1 MIQDSTHIERNK
13 GRKLFLRIW
22 KPDNTE
28 TKLKGIILIAHGY
41 AEHSGRY
48 NYTAKYLTD
57 KQYAVYAP
65 DHYGHGRSEGVKADV
80 PDFRIFVEDLLSVL
94 SKIQVL
100 EKDKSIFLLGH
111 SMGGAISTI
120 LASGAGNSLKGLIL
134 TGASIRIDGGVS
146 DFVKSISKV
155 IAFIAPHLP
164 LVDFAVEGISKDPEV
179 VEGYKNDPYN
189 YNGKVR
195 ARMGREM
202 LRSEELI
209 TKKLLSEISIPTL
222 ILHGGKDPLV
232 NPECSKII
240 YSNISSKEK
249 EIKILDNLYHEILNE
264 PEKDEVLDIIG
275 KWLDAK
281 NKDT

>member
-1 MIQDSTHIERNK
+1 MKKDSVYLERKK

-22 KPDNTE
+22 KPENTE

-41 AEHSGRY
+41 AEHSERY
-48 NYTAKYLTD
+48 DYTAEYFTNKN
-57 KQYAVYAP
+57 YAVYAP

-80 PDFRIFVEDLLSVL
+80 PDFRVFVEDLLTVL
-94 SKIQVL
+94 SKIQIR
-100 EKDKSIFLLGH
+100 EKNIPVFLLGH

-120 LASGAGNSLKGLIL
+120 LASGTGNNIKGLIL
-134 TGASIRIDGGVS
+134 SGASIRIDGGVS
-146 DFVKSISKV
+146 NFVKSISKI
-155 IAFIAPHLP
+155 IAFITPYLP

-179 VEGYKNDPYN
+179 VEAYKNDLLN

-209 TKKLLSEISIPTL
+209 TEKLLSRISVPTL
-222 ILHGGKDPLV
+222 ILHGNKDPLV
-232 NPECSKII
+232 NPECSQII
-240 YSNISSKEK
+240 YSNISSKDK
-249 EIKILDNLYHEILNE
+249 EIFVLENLYHEILNE

-275 KWLDAK
+275 KWLDTR
-281 NKDT
+281 D